1 MFRISEPITGTASKL
16 VWILSTRDRLE
27 ASPAALPNSRPC
39 VEIVIGLR
47 TVNAEALRAVTE
59 TGPASVIARDAM
71 SPCTSRLK
79 QISSSSGTSR
89 SVVVRSTVRVPRT
102 SRPMTTSWNGPVST
116 VAPGR
121 SFSRNC

>member
-1 MFRISEPITGTASKL
+1 MFRTNEPITGTASKL
-16 VWILSTRDRLE
+16 VWMLSTRERFE

-39 VEIVIGLR
+39 DEIVIGLR

-59 TGPASVIARDAM
+59 TGPDSVTARDAM

-102 SRPMTTSWNGPVST
+102 SRPMTTS
-116 VAPGR
+116 
-121 SFSRNC
+121 